1 MSKLT
6 ARQKEIILLLDH
18 PCFTVDLIEN
28 WLNGKNAVP
37 PDKAGAVQFCSVKGF
52 YEAVIAFE
60 RIQQDY
66 EYKILARGICMAC
79 GQIMEEDMDNAID
92 TVISILDSA
101 CIDRAEAERCGVDEF
116 DLARL
121 EEAFKK
127 MDEEEQK

>member
-18 PCFTVDLIEN
+18 PYFTVDLIEN

-37 PDKAGAVQFCSVKGF
+37 PDKAGAVQFCSIKGF

-66 EYKILARGICMAC
+66 EYKILARGICIAC
-79 GQIMEEDMDNAID
+79 GQIMIEDMDNAID
-92 TVISILDSA
+92 TVISVLEA
-101 CIDRAEAERCGVDEF
+101 AGIDRTEAIRCGVNEYDRE
-116 DLARL
+116 RL
-121 EEAFKK
+121 EEAFCKIK
-127 MDEEEQK
+127 EAV